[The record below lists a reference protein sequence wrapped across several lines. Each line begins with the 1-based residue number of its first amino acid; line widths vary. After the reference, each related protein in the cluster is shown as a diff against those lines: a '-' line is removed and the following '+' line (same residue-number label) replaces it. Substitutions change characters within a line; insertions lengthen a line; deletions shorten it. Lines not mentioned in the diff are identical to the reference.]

1 MSHREIPLSLESVD
15 SDWLNQ
21 VLQDALSG
29 DRVVGFTSKTIGEG
43 AGFLGDI
50 ARLNLQLENESAE
63 LASVILKM
71 PTGSINRKMG
81 QLIGV
86 YEREIRFYQELQP
99 ALDIRTPKHYYSAM
113 DATDPAEAVRQ
124 LTFLNRVPD
133 WVARLLLTLT
143 KWGSKKVQR
152 YVLILEDLGRYRIG
166 DQVGGASTTEVKL
179 ALDTLAGLHAGFF
192 NKDLS
197 GYPWI
202 IPIDLGARFT
212 QLMVDSAK
220 KHFRKSHAAV
230 LKNQHIELLDWLDS
244 HAQDLMDLTAEL
256 PFTLLH
262 GDYRLDNLCFDDDK
276 DELVVFDWQTLIRG
290 PVGLDLA
297 YFLSATLDDDTSD
310 ETLDE
315 LLEHYRT
322 GLNGRGVDMSRERVR
337 FEYDLGM
344 LGTVNR
350 VLLMEAQDFEFG
362 EGRGTELL
370 DQWLSRVLFKAIK
383 LNPNRLLQGVPD

>member
-1 MSHREIPLSLESVD
+1 
-15 SDWLNQ
+15 
-21 VLQDALSG
+21 
-29 DRVVGFTSKTIGEG
+29 
-43 AGFLGDI
+43 
-50 ARLNLQLENESAE
+50 
-63 LASVILKM
+63 
-71 PTGSINRKMG
+71 
-81 QLIGV
+81 
-86 YEREIRFYQELQP
+86 
-99 ALDIRTPKHYYSAM
+99 
-113 DATDPAEAVRQ
+113 
-124 LTFLNRVPD
+124 
-133 WVARLLLTLT
+133 
-143 KWGSKKVQR
+143 
-152 YVLILEDLGRYRIG
+152 
-166 DQVGGASTTEVKL
+166 
-179 ALDTLAGLHAGFF
+179 
-192 NKDLS
+192 
-197 GYPWI
+197 
-202 IPIDLGARFT
+202 
-212 QLMVDSAK
+212 
-220 KHFRKSHAAV
+220 
-230 LKNQHIELLDWLDS
+230 
-244 HAQDLMDLTAEL
+244 MDLTAEL